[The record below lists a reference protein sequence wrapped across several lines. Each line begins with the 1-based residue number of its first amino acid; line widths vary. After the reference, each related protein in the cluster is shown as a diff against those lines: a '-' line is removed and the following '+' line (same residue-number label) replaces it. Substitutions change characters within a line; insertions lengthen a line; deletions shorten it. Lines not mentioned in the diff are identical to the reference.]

1 VNDII
6 GFKTKEKYYVID
18 HILTQKNMNIG
29 FLKNKSL
36 NIQIIMREIAKI
48 SLV

>member
-1 VNDII
+1 MNDII

-36 NIQIIMREIAKI
+36 KRENRYKKA
-48 SLV
+48 VT